1 MSTGTNSAP
10 KSLELGA
17 FLPPRLGVLVGLE
30 AMEGARG
37 QREPQITTPHPHQR
51 PKTIPERACVG
62 NGKVGPELVHF
73 EQKTRAQ
80 RDTSWRPASHPP
92 HLRSEV
98 RRGAG
103 ASPLLV
109 GPATVEAAPPG
120 RCAVFLCKF

>member
-51 PKTIPERACVG
+51 PKTIPERTCVG
-62 NGKVGPELVHF
+62 NGKVVLNLWTLNRKLGPSGIPSG
-73 EQKTRAQ
+73 
-80 RDTSWRPASHPP
+80 DPHPT
-92 HLRSEV
+92 HHTFI
-98 RRGAG
+98 RR
-103 ASPLLV
+103 
-109 GPATVEAAPPG
+109 
-120 RCAVFLCKF
+120 